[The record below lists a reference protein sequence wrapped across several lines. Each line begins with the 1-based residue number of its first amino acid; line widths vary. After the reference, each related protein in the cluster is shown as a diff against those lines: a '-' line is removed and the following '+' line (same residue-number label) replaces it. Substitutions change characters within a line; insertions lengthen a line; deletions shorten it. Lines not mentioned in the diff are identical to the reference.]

1 MLGVVLCFVFF
12 LYVWML
18 FLFSIVEALFGCVW
32 CVCVCVVGVLYHFAF
47 LVACLCLFEVWGCV
61 LGVFGL
67 AVFVVLCAGLFGLL
81 CVCVCVLLV
90 CCAVLCVCCMFGWL
104 VVHACDMC

>member
-1 MLGVVLCFVFF
+1 MVFCFCFFFACLDVV
-12 LYVWML
+12 
-18 FLFSIVEALFGCVW
+18 LFSIVEALFGCVW
-32 CVCVCVVGVLYHFAF
+32 CVCVVGVLYHFAC
-47 LVACLCLFEVWGCV
+47 LVACLCLFEVWVCV

-81 CVCVCVLLV
+81 CVCVLLV
-90 CCAVLCVCCMFGWL
+90 CCAVCVCCMFGWL

>member
-1 MLGVVLCFVFF
+1 M
-12 LYVWML
+12 
-18 FLFSIVEALFGCVW
+18 CV
-32 CVCVCVVGVLYHFAF
+32 
-47 LVACLCLFEVWGCV
+47 
-61 LGVFGL
+61 GVFGL

-81 CVCVCVLLV
+81 CVCVLLV